1 MSKYLVV
8 AHQTAAS
15 PELIARLKEL
25 QERDDQAQFVL
36 LVPATSSAHLLTWVE
51 GESEQIAQRRAA
63 QATSTLR
70 QNGLSVTNTLIG
82 EADPLKALDKELRE
96 NGDDYAMTVISTL
109 PPGLSRWF
117 RRDLQHQLQNRFGNR
132 VAIVV
137 AGQMRPAS
145 ATAEQEIHLNGEP
158 VTLRQFY
165 NRLGQTVHC
174 ADGLLGNMREVLYD
188 YLTRVPLWV
197 VISYKPLGVRPM
209 LIPARALWDTG
220 THLETAMTKA
230 QIEGQPAVTIGEG
243 FSSLTEEENIW
254 RYFGLPFDEVRDTRV
269 LREHEEFPGQER
281 VVQNIMASDRAS

>member
-25 QERDDQAQFVL
+25 QEQDDQAQFVL

-51 GESEQIAQRRAA
+51 GENEQIAQRRAA

-82 EADPLKALDKELRE
+82 EADPLRAIDKELRE

-117 RRDLQHQLQNRFGNR
+117 RRDLRHQLENRYGSR
-132 VAIVV
+132 ISIVV
-137 AGQMRPAS
+137 AGQMHPDTAP
-145 ATAEQEIHLNGEP
+145 AEQELRTGGDP

-165 NRLGQTVHC
+165 DRLGQSVHC
-174 ADGLLGNMREVLYD
+174 ADGAIGNMREVLYD
-188 YLTRVPLWV
+188 YLTRAPLWV
-197 VISYKPLGVRPM
+197 VISYKPLGIRPM
-209 LIPARALWDTG
+209 LLPARALWDNG
-220 THLETAMTKA
+220 EHLETAMTKA
-230 QIEGQPAVTIGEG
+230 QIEGQPAVAIGEG
-243 FSSLTEEENIW
+243 FSSLSEEESLC

-269 LREHEEFPGQER
+269 LREHEQYPGQER
-281 VVQNIMASDRAS
+281 VVQNIRASDRAS